1 MRRAGA
7 LLLALGTL
15 PESARPADMKGLPEA
30 PSGYVLLQH
39 HSVGNSANCGG
50 AGGPGHGCHNMDP
63 PDQLKNAGCGP
74 GAAACFEQAKVAC
87 ETDKRGCV
95 AFALRCVGSDDPTK
109 VNGFQTY
116 RAGIGNA
123 VPNDDWY
130 LYAQPKVCG
139 SCPAGSIQAVKPPML
154 DSSPEGALRPA
165 YSYPYQC
172 ADIGNGMNKKNNAPI
187 YCYASVSCAPHP
199 GSAADQSHL

>member
-7 LLLALGTL
+7 LLLALSTL
-15 PESARPADMKGLPEA
+15 PESARPADMKGLPDA

-87 ETDKRGCV
+87 ETDKQGCV

-123 VPNDDWY
+123 VPNDDWCKCSRS
-130 LYAQPKVCG
+130 LCVFSLKVAAAQTSTP
-139 SCPAGSIQAVKPPML
+139 
-154 DSSPEGALRPA
+154 SPR
-165 YSYPYQC
+165 
-172 ADIGNGMNKKNNAPI
+172 
-187 YCYASVSCAPHP
+187 
-199 GSAADQSHL
+199 SAAAARRAPSRP